1 MVGLRDILGQH
12 SGKIL
17 FRIVLY
23 GVFFAPLA
31 KFTPWYVFLP
41 VAVLIV
47 TLHSV
52 AESRLRWRRYR
63 SILEAIRQT
72 QSNLLPDIAKIKD
85 RDPDRVIHKFFKEV
99 VAELERKNFQLV
111 EKNIQLLS
119 IKEIGLT
126 LVSSL
131 DESKVVDAVI
141 NFLSKGLGYRELFV
155 GIYRDETRSFNFY
168 TFRDTASGNS
178 YDETMLRLDDLDGLL
193 KKGVQMHQPLLIRD
207 PEMHK
212 IGTLDG
218 AEIFPDSTMN
228 SYIIVPLVK
237 STATQDCGF
246 KRECILKMNQVK
258 KEKAAAV
265 EAYRCPACGRVPIL
279 GVLGVTDGFKAASL
293 SKVDLVSVETLA
305 VQLSTML
312 ENTQLFQELRQE
324 EGFRENVINSMMN
337 GLLTVDVDGKIML
350 ANQTAVKLTGYSQ
363 EELVGMRVSEVISDN
378 IREVDGNPVKRTLQT
393 GRRSYQ
399 QEALLNKKDGKT
411 DPIVLNTTFLQ
422 DENEQIQG
430 VLAIFLDVTRIK
442 RMEEQIVH
450 LDKLAALGRFSSSIA
465 HEIRNPLTGIAAGI
479 QYLKRAGKVD
489 DDQHENIKF
498 ILDEVNRIDRLIGD
512 LMNVV
517 RISDLIFGE
526 TQLET
531 VIKNAIAS
539 MSELANQKPVTVE
552 TVFPEEQ
559 KTVILDDDRITQVVI
574 NLLKNAIEASYS
586 GGTVTATFWYP
597 EDVRDV
603 LFDAVQDFV
612 IIEIRDHGIGLTEEE
627 KSQVFEPFF
636 SKKTG
641 GTGLGLYVTH
651 SIVERHGGYIYVDS
665 QIEAGTVFT
674 VYLPVTQVRHGD
686 TNEVSHPAGG

>member
-1 MVGLRDILGQH
+1 MGLRELFGQH

-31 KFTPWYVFLP
+31 RFTPWYIFLP

-47 TLHSV
+47 TIHYV

-131 DESKVVDAVI
+131 DETKVVDAVI

-155 GIYRDETRSFNFY
+155 GIYRDENRSFNFY

-228 SYIIVPLVK
+228 SYVIVPLVK
-237 STATQDCGF
+237 SNATQDCGF
-246 KRECILKMNQVK
+246 KSECILKMNQVQ
-258 KEKAAAV
+258 KEKTAAV
-265 EAYRCPACGRVPIL
+265 AKYRCPACGRVPIL

-312 ENTQLFQELRQE
+312 ENTRLFQELRQE

-337 GLLTVDVDGKIML
+337 GLLTVDVDGNIML
-350 ANQTAVKLTGYSQ
+350 ANQTAVELTGYSQ
-363 EELVGMRVSEVISDN
+363 DELVGMKVSELISDK
-378 IREVDGNPVKRTLQT
+378 IQEADGNPVKRTLQT

-422 DENEQIQG
+422 DENKQIQG
-430 VLAIFLDVTRIK
+430 VLAIFLDITRIK

-479 QYLKRAGKVD
+479 QYLKRAGKVA

-517 RISDLIFGE
+517 RISDLIFE
-526 TQLET
+526 DTELET
-531 VIKNAIAS
+531 LIKNAIAG
-539 MSELANQKPVTVE
+539 MSELANQKSVTIE
-552 TVFPEEQ
+552 TVFPDDQ
-559 KTVILDDDRITQVVI
+559 RTVTLDDDRITQVLI

-586 GGTVTATFWYP
+586 GGTVTTTFWYP
-597 EDVRDV
+597 EDVKDV

-612 IIEIRDHGIGLTEEE
+612 IIEVRDNGIGLTEEE
-627 KSQVFEPFF
+627 KSRVFEPFF

-665 QIEAGTVFT
+665 QIESGTVFT
-674 VYLPVTQVRHGD
+674 VYLPVAQVRHGD

>member
-1 MVGLRDILGQH
+1 MQLISQH
-12 SGKIL
+12 GRRVL
-17 FRIVLY
+17 TRVALY
-23 GVFFAPLA
+23 GVLFASLA
-31 KFTPWYVFLP
+31 RFTPWYVFLP
-41 VAVLIV
+41 AAVLIV
-47 TLHSV
+47 LVHSLL
-52 AESRLRWRRYR
+52 ESRLRWRRYR
-63 SILEAIRQT
+63 NIMDSIRQT
-72 QSNLLPDIAKIKD
+72 QSNLLPDIARIKD
-85 RDPDRVIHKFFKEV
+85 RDPDRVIFKFFKEV

-155 GIYRDETRSFNFY
+155 GIYHNETHSFNFY
-168 TFRDTASGNS
+168 TFRDTASGNT
-178 YDETMLRLDDLDGLL
+178 YDESMLRLDDLDGLI
-193 KKGVQMHQPLLIRD
+193 KKGVQLHQPLLIRD

-212 IGTLDG
+212 IGTLNG
-218 AEIFPDSTMN
+218 IEIFPDSTMN
-228 SYIIVPLVK
+228 SYVIVPLVK
-237 STATQDCGF
+237 SNATQDCGS
-246 KRECILKMNQVK
+246 REDCILNMNQVQ
-258 KEKAAAV
+258 KEKATA
-265 EAYRCPACGRVPIL
+265 EEPYRCQACGRVPIL

-312 ENTQLFQELRQE
+312 ENTRLFQELRQE

-337 GLLTVDVDGKIML
+337 GLLTVDTDGKIML
-350 ANQTAVKLTGYSQ
+350 ANQAAGHLTGYTG
-363 EELVGMRVSEVISDN
+363 EELVGMRVSELISDN
-378 IREVDGNPVKRTLQT
+378 SPDAEGDPVQRTLKT

-422 DENEQIQG
+422 DEKKRIQG
-430 VLAIFLDVTRIK
+430 VLAIFIDITRIK

-479 QYLKRAGKVD
+479 QYIKRAGKVA
-489 DDQHENIKF
+489 DDQQENIRF
-498 ILDEVNRIDRLIGD
+498 ILEEVNRIDRLIGD

-517 RISDLIFGE
+517 RISDLIFE
-526 TQLET
+526 DTELES
-531 VIKNAIAS
+531 VIRNGISS
-539 MSELANQKPVTVE
+539 MNEPAKQKSVTIDAVL
-552 TVFPEEQ
+552 PEQQ
-559 KTVILDDDRITQVVI
+559 KTVSVDADRITQVVI
-574 NLLKNAIEASYS
+574 NLIKNAIEASYV
-586 GGTVTATFWYP
+586 GGTVTVSLWYP
-597 EDVRDV
+597 EDVKDV
-603 LFDAVQDFV
+603 LFDAVQDFA
-612 IIEIRDHGIGLTEEE
+612 IIEVRDDGIGLTEEE
-627 KSQVFEPFF
+627 KSRVFEPFF

-665 QIEAGTVFT
+665 QNKSGTVFT
-674 VYLPVTQVRHGD
+674 VYLPVAQVQHGG
-686 TNEVSHPAGG
+686 TNEVGHPVSG